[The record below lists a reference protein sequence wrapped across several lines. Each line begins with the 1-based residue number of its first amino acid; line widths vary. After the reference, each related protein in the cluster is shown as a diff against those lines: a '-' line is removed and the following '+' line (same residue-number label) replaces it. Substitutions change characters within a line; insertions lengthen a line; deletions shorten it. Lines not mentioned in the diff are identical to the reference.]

1 MHAKGTPQ
9 AGAAFNAVI
18 DPIIEQFFAA
28 ARRAGRRESPDAYG
42 FNALIAMADRAADGD
57 ANGAGYRAE
66 DGAPSPRPGSAE
78 PAGSTQDN
86 DAAGQPGIFAAGR
99 LPSGSNCP
107 PARRSVNPRYLAL
120 LRVDVEA
127 LRRGR
132 VEGEEMCGIAGVG
145 PVPVSVARGLLGE
158 AIVKLVITDGL
169 DVLNVTHLG
178 RGPTAAQR
186 AALLWMNP
194 TCSVLG
200 CNRRRIEWDH
210 REDWAKTQHTRLAE
224 LDPLCEFHHDLKTRL
239 GWALVAGTG
248 KRAFVPPDD
257 PQHPRHRPS
266 KVGPDR
272 VVGRAATA
280 AAAADAIRPPSAPAA
295 SAPPGRAGPPRTRR
309 QAAAAQLS
317 LPDPPAVRAPQRP

>member
-1 MHAKGTPQ
+1 
-9 AGAAFNAVI
+9 
-18 DPIIEQFFAA
+18 
-28 ARRAGRRESPDAYG
+28 
-42 FNALIAMADRAADGD
+42 
-57 ANGAGYRAE
+57 
-66 DGAPSPRPGSAE
+66 
-78 PAGSTQDN
+78 
-86 DAAGQPGIFAAGR
+86 
-99 LPSGSNCP
+99 
-107 PARRSVNPRYLAL
+107 
-120 LRVDVEA
+120 
-127 LRRGR
+127 
-132 VEGEEMCGIAGVG
+132 MCGIAGVG
-145 PVPVSVARGLLGE
+145 PVPVSVARRLLGE
-158 AIVKLVITDGL
+158 AIVKLVITDGV

-248 KRAFVPPDD
+248 KRSFVPPDD
-257 PQHPRHRPS
+257 PQHPRHRPT

-272 VVGRAATA
+272 IVGR
-280 AAAADAIRPPSAPAA
+280 A

-309 QAAAAQLS
+309 QTAAAQLS
-317 LPDPPAVRAPQRP
+317 LPDPPAERSPW